1 MRPAC
6 NCLLGKYGTPCKV
19 LGFWDSRFNLISQT
33 SSSVAPDRQCICTLC
48 TYQRRGWLEMKCGI
62 LLTFS
67 LTLVQCQREYS
78 FVFLRYICK
87 SSPSGPG
94 PGPHGPARRRPR
106 PEQNNRDEIE
116 PTCPSSISGRVS
128 SGVFCPNEDGTISCR
143 GRKDCPKDLS
153 LRDGEDVKYDC
164 REGVCS
170 EISSTCKGK
179 RRGNACKPVFLAIP
193 LDFSTGH
200 AGQSFT

>member
-1 MRPAC
+1 M
-6 NCLLGKYGTPCKV
+6 G
-19 LGFWDSRFNLISQT
+19 

-67 LTLVQCQREYS
+67 LTLVQCQR
-78 FVFLRYICK
+78 
-87 SSPSGPG
+87 PG

-153 LRDGEDVKYDC
+153 LSNGEDVKYDC

-170 EISSTCKGK
+170 EISSTCKRK

-193 LDFSTGH
+193 LDFLTGH
-200 AGQSFT
+200 AGQSFTQMSSLHQTSGCPASCPCRYPGGSCGKLLGLGAYGNIPFCPRRRQRC